1 MKKALS
7 FLLVLTMILSML
19 PLGLTAVSA
28 EETQRPTVTKPEV
41 PATAWTDEGNYDL
54 SWCKTLEKTADNA
67 DQIANETVEV
77 GGKYYHIKAWTKETY
92 HITTP
97 AQLAGLAYLSNIT
110 SGDLFKGDAFLI
122 EADLDLGA
130 HRWEPISK
138 KSKFRGS
145 LIGSVNGG
153 VATISNMKVDCSA
166 DSSGVSVGLI
176 GQFGGDWIKNLRL
189 ADAKIAAHSFTVGGF
204 VGWQNGN
211 VGSGTEGQ
219 GGYENLWTNA
229 EIVVVDGR
237 QDRFDCVGGIIGI
250 INSCNTNNKPTIIKN
265 CTFTG
270 TIVAP
275 YADNLGG
282 ILGLSQYDIQAA
294 PVISDC
300 VVITEKM
307 EFGYENIGFSQDWN
321 SGFGGIVG
329 NIYANQKKD
338 GQGNVIVTD
347 VSTVT
352 GCYFAGNMYI
362 MECST
367 KGVQNQNI
375 GGIVGASCSQ
385 PKTYE
390 NCQFDGM
397 IIGTAKRKGG
407 LLART
412 LDTMTAKNCVVT
424 GIVLNGD
431 GNGASLFAGSK
442 NDKRVAND
450 CYSAMEMLDALTGTP
465 VTQITKTTDFTAL
478 LAIKDAN
485 NQAVWTK
492 DANAL
497 YPILAI
503 AKTYLNDT
511 NKHLSVAM
519 SGVDYSVVKFTTETT
534 VADKTALDTVLTV
547 MKTMTDDTKRE
558 LFTKNLNLT
567 LEVTTA
573 LLAQYSEEDQRLIKI
588 AMGLEPD
595 AQDDQLSIAFAQI
608 ATEANSTPEKPQ
620 IDGTYNIRIV
630 AKMTNTN
637 LYGVKFLYTIES
649 GEEKTEKV
657 SSEVTE
663 CYRELTKIVDGV
675 EQVIEAPDGS
685 FYVVFVIKNVKIDL
699 VAGTKISVKAS
710 ADVNGTE
717 ESIKS
722 STVTFTL
729 AEPAAPEESETPAA
743 N

>member
-77 GGKYYHIKAWTKETY
+77 GGKYYHIKAWTNQTY
-92 HITTP
+92 HITTA
-97 AQLAGLAYLSNIT
+97 AQLAGAAYLSNAT
-110 SGDLFKGDAFLI
+110 TGDLFKGDTFLI

-130 HRWEPISK
+130 HRWVPISK
-138 KSKFRGS
+138 KDSKFRGS
-145 LIGSVNGG
+145 IVGSVNGG
-153 VATISNMKVDCSA
+153 VATISNMKIDTSA
-166 DSSGVSVGLI
+166 EQDMRTGLVGK
-176 GQFGGDWIKNLRL
+176 FGGDWIKNLKL
-189 ADAKIAAHSFTVGGF
+189 VGAVVVAHSNTVGSF
-204 VGWQNGN
+204 VGYQDGN
-211 VGSGTEGQ
+211 LGSGNAEKQ
-219 GGYENLWTNA
+219 GGYENLWSDA
-229 EIVVVDGR
+229 QIVVVDGR
-237 QDRFDCVGGIIGI
+237 QDRFDCIGGVVGL
-250 INSCNTNNKPTIIKN
+250 INNCNSNNKAAIIKG

-282 ILGLSQYDIQAA
+282 ILGLSQYDYPLA

-307 EFGYENIGFSQDWN
+307 EFGYENFGFSQDWN
-321 SGFGGIVG
+321 SGFGGIAG
-329 NIYANQKKD
+329 NLYSNKNNAECA
-338 GQGNVIVTD
+338 
-347 VSTVT
+347 STVT
-352 GCYFAGNMYI
+352 NCYFAGNMYI

-547 MKTMTDDTKRE
+547 MKTLTDDTKRE

-595 AQDDQLSIAFAQI
+595 AQDDQLCIAFAQI